1 MQKLNLYLTYLRGLK
16 VAELEEDDL
25 HLWYK
30 IQHH

>member
-1 MQKLNLYLTYLRGLK
+1 MNIIKIYLIGLE